1 MSKHTK
7 GPWAVL
13 TPNPLWC
20 GRPIDD
26 YAITVDDHDTWIC
39 TGPTWDEDKHDESL
53 ANARLIAAAP
63 ELLQALQK
71 LVECAGVSDDC
82 AYGTLSTGF
91 VRDIASSAI
100 LKATGEQP

>member
-63 ELLQALQK
+63 ELLEAL
-71 LVECAGVSDDC
+71 LGVVAVADRATAEFD
-82 AYGTLSTGF
+82 AA
-91 VRDIASSAI
+91 RAAI